1 MQTDEIQTRFDAIAK
16 VYDENRKRFIPC
28 FDDYYLTTSRFLSSS
43 IHPPK
48 TILDLGAGTGL
59 LSKFLYDEF
68 PGAKFSLVD
77 VSEKMLEVAK
87 ERFDGLSNFEFSVL
101 DYTRNL
107 PDRKF
112 DLIASALSIHHLEEC
127 AKKTLYRNIFERLE
141 PGGTLVNLDQFKAES
156 SEMETLY
163 ESYWVKSIWE
173 SGLSELEFER
183 WQVRKA
189 LDRENTVDETKALLS
204 DAGFRVVECTYKFMK
219 FAVVIARK

>member
-1 MQTDEIQTRFDAIAK
+1 MQTEEIQARFDAIAK

-43 IHPPK
+43 IPSPK

-68 PGAKFSLVD
+68 PEANFSLVD
-77 VSEKMLEVAK
+77 VSEKMLEIAK

-112 DLIASALSIHHLEEC
+112 DLIASALSIYHLEEC

-141 PGGTLVNLDQFKAES
+141 PGGTLVNLDQFNAES

-163 ESYWVKSIWE
+163 ESYWVKSIRK

-183 WQVRKA
+183 WQARKA

-204 DAGFRVVECTYKFMK
+204 DAGFRGVECTYKFMK